1 MYELPT
7 SQVFKVV
14 AVSSNMNSFGLT
26 GMILMRQNGVA
37 YQVGANSISVK
48 KVGDT
53 VTVPCDWNEVDPMG
67 DPMVNYHFYSLGFE
81 IPERLPD
88 APDNVVK
95 EVWN

>member
-1 MYELPT
+1 MET
-7 SQVFKVV
+7 QTFKVA
-14 AVSSNMNSFGLT
+14 AVSENTNSFGLR
-26 GMILMRQNGVA
+26 GMILMRENGVT
-37 YQVGANSISVK
+37 YQVGANYLRVK
-48 KVGDT
+48 KVGET

-88 APDNVVK
+88 APENVVR